1 MNAVGSVVESL
12 DGTNI
17 CSIVYIYSM
26 WKIKGKDLLFVTIQF
41 ILLIFFYIPVIPN
54 VFQTSSIIK
63 YTGAIVSI
71 LGFLIIVIAVLQLNK
86 NLTPFPTPKENGVL
100 INTGLYKYVRHP
112 IYSGIFL
119 AAIGIAFYTGS
130 YWQLTI
136 SAILLVLFYFKSKY
150 EESLLIEKY
159 KDYENYK
166 KVTRRFF

>member
-1 MNAVGSVVESL
+1 MVNKV
-12 DGTNI
+12 
-17 CSIVYIYSM
+17 
-26 WKIKGKDLLFVTIQF
+26 KGKDILLVTIQF
-41 ILLIFFYIPVIPN
+41 ILLTIFYIPIFPG
-54 VFQTSSIIK
+54 VFQVHLIIK
-63 YTGAIVSI
+63 YAGAIVSI
-71 LGFLIIVIAVLQLNK
+71 LGFLVIVIAILQLKK
-86 NLTPFPTPKENGVL
+86 NLTPFPTPKDNGVL

-130 YWQLTI
+130 YWQLAI
-136 SAILLVLFYFKSKY
+136 SFILLILFYYKSMY